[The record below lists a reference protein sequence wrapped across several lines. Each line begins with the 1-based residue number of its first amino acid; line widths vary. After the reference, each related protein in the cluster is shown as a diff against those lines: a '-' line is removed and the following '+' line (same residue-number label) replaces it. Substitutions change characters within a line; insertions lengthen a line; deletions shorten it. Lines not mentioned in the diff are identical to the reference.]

1 MHSFPAHI
9 TTILEKRAQLC
20 LPFPLVLGITKYA
33 RFSWLT
39 LQLPA
44 LSIVLVSHVF
54 CGRGL
59 QRDTGLK
66 VLLKSAAGIHAADK
80 SGKKRGG
87 NLCPCVHVYL

>member
-1 MHSFPAHI
+1 MHTCMRALLSRHI

-44 LSIVLVSHVF
+44 LSIVLVSPVF

-80 SGKKRGG
+80 SGKK
-87 NLCPCVHVYL
+87 